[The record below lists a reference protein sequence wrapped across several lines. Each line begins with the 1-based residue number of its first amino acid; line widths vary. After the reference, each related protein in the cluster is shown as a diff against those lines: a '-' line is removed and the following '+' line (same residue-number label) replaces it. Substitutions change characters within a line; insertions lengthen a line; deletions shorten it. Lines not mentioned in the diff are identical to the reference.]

1 MKRYGAILISLAI
14 LVGITQVAFSSPLW
28 VIPSSNPTPWPL
40 YVSPVTYFSQGIDI
54 TRFGTLNLTPAQIEK
69 IKALQ
74 NEYTSKI
81 QSLYREIQD
90 LVSRTNIS
98 LSNKTSDISGL
109 NGELL
114 TYYTDYAQQLAKI
127 LSPQQLL
134 NLSKREYWPG
144 Y

>member
-1 MKRYGAILISLAI
+1 MKRYGAILLSLAI
-14 LVGITQVAFSSPLW
+14 ITSISQVAFSSPLW

-54 TRFGTLNLTPAQIEK
+54 TKLGTLNLTPMQVEK
-69 IKALQ
+69 IRALQ
-74 NEYTSKI
+74 NEYTGKI
-81 QSLYREIQD
+81 QSIFKEIQD
-90 LVSRTNIS
+90 LVACTNIS
-98 LSNKTSDISGL
+98 LSNKTSDIGGL
-109 NGELL
+109 NDELL